1 MLKCVVFFFLLPF
14 YPHFFSYTSY
24 GTIRGLHWIFST
36 VSKQRVSGGSCVGQR
51 RRSAGRAQWSHGH
64 RSDAHGGRLG
74 SRLLQRSP
82 VPFALKTARDN
93 EYGVSESYNTFVV
106 FRLFCTFSSSSIFF
120 CCQKNMCLHHEQLI
134 FFLSN
139 WGRLCCCKK
148 WELKNY
154 L

>member
-120 CCQKNMCLHHEQLI
+120 LLPEKHVPPSWTANFFSFKLRQVMLLQKM
-134 FFLSN
+134 
-139 WGRLCCCKK
+139 RT
-148 WELKNY
+148 
-154 L
+154 